1 MNYIQVKWKHVFPA
15 EPVLM
20 YSELDENR
28 WEVRKVEVFPDGH
41 RGYASTAGSFGG
53 TRLGKEPI
61 PPLAEIAADSQFEP
75 AEISREEFERVWANR
90 QNDDKTTT
98 N

>member
-1 MNYIQVKWKHVFPA
+1 
-15 EPVLM
+15 M

-41 RGYASTAGSFGG
+41 RGYAGAAESVGE

-61 PPLAEIAADSQFEP
+61 PPLAEIVADSQFE
-75 AEISREEFERVWANR
+75 AVEISHEEFERVWSTR
-90 QNDDKTTT
+90 QG
-98 N
+98 

>member
-1 MNYIQVKWKHVFPA
+1 
-15 EPVLM
+15 M
-20 YSELDENR
+20 YSEIDKKR

-41 RGYASTAGSFGG
+41 RGHASAAGSFGG

-61 PPLAEIAADSQFEP
+61 PPLTEIAADSQFEP

-90 QNDDKTTT
+90 QDDDKGEATGGGSR
-98 N
+98 